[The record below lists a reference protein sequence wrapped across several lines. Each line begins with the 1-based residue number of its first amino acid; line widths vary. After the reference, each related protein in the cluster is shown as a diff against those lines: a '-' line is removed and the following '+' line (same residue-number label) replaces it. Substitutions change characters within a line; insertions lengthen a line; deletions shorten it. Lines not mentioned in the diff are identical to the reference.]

1 MSMKERSKFLKLDR
15 LTTKHFMKPS
25 YLLVVLFV
33 FAWGLWFLKSGT
45 MPVAI
50 SVLIL
55 WVITTQ
61 AFYYDELGTLD
72 ELYTLLGI
80 RRSDVV
86 KGRYINLFSITL
98 SLWVIALVLQIPV
111 GYFLEKELA
120 LAESMLI
127 LTFEFM
133 MAIVAL
139 NLQLPIFFKNGY
151 AKGRVRLLL
160 IQSFFMVSIFI
171 FGGILVQDTMGLN
184 ALVELFGRS
193 LIVVSIGV
201 VVFVCLMTYASYRIS
216 RNLYEKREF

>member
-1 MSMKERSKFLKLDR
+1 MKERSKFLKLDR

-25 YLLVVLFV
+25 YLLVVFFV

-55 WVITTQ
+55 WVITTE

>member
-111 GYFLEKELA
+111 GYFLEKELT

>member
-1 MSMKERSKFLKLDR
+1 MKERSKFLKLDR

>member
-1 MSMKERSKFLKLDR
+1 MKERSKFLKLDR

-111 GYFLEKELA
+111 GYFLEKELT

>member
-25 YLLVVLFV
+25 YLLVVLFG